1 MLSSCR
7 LVKEHDAVSI
17 LPPFAVGPGEFVQL
31 LLRRLLP
38 MPFETLLLRHAMTRE
53 VLRVVVVV
61 VITAPIPVQVE
72 ERGGA
77 VASCATR
84 RGKGVAQV

>member
-1 MLSSCR
+1 
-7 LVKEHDAVSI
+7 
-17 LPPFAVGPGEFVQL
+17 
-31 LLRRLLP
+31 

>member
-1 MLSSCR
+1 MS
-7 LVKEHDAVSI
+7 
-17 LPPFAVGPGEFVQL
+17 
-31 LLRRLLP
+31 
-38 MPFETLLLRHAMTRE
+38 FEALLLRHAMTRE
-53 VLRVVVVV
+53 VLGVEVVV
-61 VITAPIPVQVE
+61 VITAPIPVRVE